1 MPAGRVLLA
10 QGTASWGTYNAGS
23 TGGEAT
29 HQLTV
34 GELPSHNHSASIST
48 TNLTGTMP
56 FPQWCTLN
64 GSSGIVSFKDADNAN
79 SPVGQARVPIR
90 TFTINATYGHT
101 ISINNTGSNQI
112 HNNMQPYLAI
122 YIWKRKA

>member
-1 MPAGRVLLA
+1 M
-10 QGTASWGTYNAGS
+10 
-23 TGGEAT
+23 
-29 HQLTV
+29 